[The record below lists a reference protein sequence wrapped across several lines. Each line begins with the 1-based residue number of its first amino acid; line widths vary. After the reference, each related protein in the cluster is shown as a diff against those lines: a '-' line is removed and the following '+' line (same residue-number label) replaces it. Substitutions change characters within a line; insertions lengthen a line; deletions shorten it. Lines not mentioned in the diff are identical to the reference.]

1 MNRTEQAR
9 VEGPAVTPAERAERL
24 ARAERELGDSYW
36 RSDAWDLKTCPLASA
51 DAFRNGPV
59 SNRYIRFG
67 ALSSASV
74 RTEVK
79 CVLHSALADGRSNPR
94 TMWIRRGS
102 DLASIA
108 RFLDEEYRDARSLA
122 DIDVEHAV
130 AAYASALEKRGV
142 RSTSTNWKTGANGVK
157 RPVET
162 ASYHLTV
169 LRELLEGARLLHAAS
184 DPWAADVWD
193 VRKLNISD
201 EKKARAVGSVS
212 RTFDFRAVGQPGCRA
227 ALKSYLQVRL
237 VTRWS
242 VSQTEQALHRLAQFF
257 RFLGARYKATDA
269 PGVTQAMIREWLAEV
284 STMKTGPTTRN
295 RYRHALEAFL
305 RYCDETPGLFATGLS
320 VDAEAY
326 EEAEHGRRRLMTPA
340 KQAQLKVLIDGLPEP
355 YRQILQIIRGTGWR
369 VSEVLSLTPSCLRDG
384 PDGCV
389 ELHCIASKTRLEE
402 VIPLVGQMQA
412 LEPVVAFCIERSKK
426 LYGGEARFLFPS
438 RDPGRPC
445 SAGTLYRALDETS
458 ARLKLNG
465 TFRPHDVRH
474 LRLTE
479 LYALGMSAVDIAV
492 MVGHRSTAMTDS
504 YIHPAG
510 TDIMAHLRAISQE
523 RAREVTEA
531 MRDAGSEPA
540 EGGQLPGD
548 ELAAQKAMAVGR
560 CTLAKAMWPC
570 THRQSYCILKC
581 LSWKADSHDAERA
594 RAYRDRLAGYCT
606 DQTGSSGLAAKA
618 SQVLAALEKRMAET
632 SGK

>member
-1 MNRTEQAR
+1 MNPDEQAR
-9 VEGPAVTPAERAERL
+9 AEGPAVTPAERAERL
-24 ARAERELGDSYW
+24 ARAEGELGDSYW
-36 RSDAWDLKTCPLASA
+36 RADTWDLKACPLASA
-51 DAFRNGPV
+51 EAFRNRPV

-67 ALSSASV
+67 AITSAGA
-74 RTEVK
+74 RTEAK
-79 CVLHSALADGRSNPR
+79 CVLHRALADGRSNAR

-102 DLASIA
+102 DLGSIA
-108 RFLDEEYRDARSLA
+108 RFLDEAYRKAESLA
-122 DIDVEHAV
+122 DIDVEQAV
-130 AAYASALEKRGV
+130 AAYGAALEKRGV
-142 RSTSTNWKTGANGVK
+142 RSTSTNWKTGADGVK
-157 RPVET
+157 RPVEV

-169 LRELLEGARLLHAAS
+169 LRELLEGARLLYAAS
-184 DPWAADVWD
+184 DPWVADVWD
-193 VRKLNISD
+193 LRKLNISD
-201 EKKARAVGSVS
+201 EKKARAIAGGN
-212 RTFDFRAVGQPGCRA
+212 RAFDFRGVKQPGCRA

-237 VTRWS
+237 GMRWS
-242 VSQTEQALHRLAQFF
+242 VAQAEQALYRLARFF
-257 RFLGARYKATDA
+257 RFLAVRYEATDA
-269 PGVTQAMIREWLAEV
+269 LGVTQAMVREWLAEV
-284 STMKTGPTTRN
+284 PAMKTGPTTRN

-305 RYCDETPGLFATGLS
+305 RYCDKTPGLFAPGLT
-320 VDAEAY
+320 VDAETY

-340 KQAQLKVLIDGLPEP
+340 KQTELKALIKGLPEP

-412 LEPVVAFCIERSKK
+412 LEAVVTFCIERSKK
-426 LYGGEARFLFPS
+426 LYGGGAEFLFPS

-445 SAGTLYRALDETS
+445 SAQTLYRALDETS
-458 ARLKLNG
+458 ARLKLSG
-465 TFRPHDVRH
+465 AFRPHDVRH

-523 RAREVTEA
+523 RAREVAET
-531 MRDAGSEPA
+531 MRDAGSGTA
-540 EGGQLPGD
+540 EGGELPGD

-581 LSWKADSHDAERA
+581 MSWKVDGRDAEKA
-594 RAYRDRLAGYCT
+594 QAYQERLSDYCRST
-606 DQTGSSGLAAKA
+606 SALPGSAAKA
-618 SQVLAALEKRMAET
+618 SQVLAALEKRMAENP
-632 SGK
+632 GN

>member
-1 MNRTEQAR
+1 MNPDESAR
-9 VEGPAVTPAERAERL
+9 VEGPAVTPAERAGRL

-36 RSDAWDLKTCPLASA
+36 RSDTWDLKVCPLASA
-51 DAFRNGPV
+51 DAFRNRPV
-59 SNRYIRFG
+59 SNRYIRFS
-67 ALSSASV
+67 AVSSASV

-79 CVLHSALADGRSNPR
+79 CVLHSALVDGRSNPR

-102 DLASIA
+102 DIASIA
-108 RFLDEEYRDARSLA
+108 RFLDEAYQDVRSLA
-122 DIDVEHAV
+122 DIDVERAV
-130 AAYASALEKRGV
+130 AAYAAALTRRGV
-142 RSTSTNWKTGANGVK
+142 RSTSTNWKQGVDGVK
-157 RPVET
+157 HPVEV

-169 LRELLEGARLLHAAS
+169 LRELLEGARLLYAAS
-184 DPWAADVWD
+184 DPWAADMWD
-193 VRKLNISD
+193 IRKLNISD
-201 EKKARAVGSVS
+201 EKKARAIGSVS
-212 RTFDFRAVGQPGCRA
+212 RTFDFRRIEQPGCRA
-227 ALKSYLQVRL
+227 ALKTYLQVRL

-242 VSQTEQALHRLAQFF
+242 VAQAEQALHRLTRFF
-257 RFLGARYKATDA
+257 GFLAARYGATDA
-269 PGVTQAMIREWLAEV
+269 PGVTQAMVQEWLAGV
-284 STMKTGPTTRN
+284 STMKAGPTSRN

-305 RYCDETPGLFATGLS
+305 RYCDQTAGLFAPGLS

-340 KQAQLKVLIDGLPEP
+340 KQAQLKALMEGLPEP

-369 VSEVLSLTPSCLRDG
+369 VSEVLSLAPSCLRDG

-389 ELHCIASKTRLEE
+389 ELHCMASKTRLEE

-412 LEPVVAFCIERSKK
+412 LEPVVAFCIARSKR
-426 LYGGEARFLFPS
+426 LYGEKAKFLFPS

-465 TFRPHDVRH
+465 VFRPHDVRH

-531 MRDAGSEPA
+531 MRDAGLEPA
-540 EGGQLPGD
+540 EGEQLPGD

-581 LSWKADSHDAERA
+581 LSWKVDGRDAERA
-594 RAYRDRLAGYCT
+594 RAYGDRLAGYCKNRT
-606 DQTGSSGLAAKA
+606 ASPGSAAKA
-618 SQVLAALEKRMAET
+618 SQVLAALEKRMGEN
-632 SGK
+632 SKN